1 MKSITQSS
9 SCRFRDSHAWISLLE
24 ACENQAWFSQLLDF
38 SLFWLGKAWQCL
50 HGILHMWNYWCNFG
64 FFHPFIWVQTN
75 NIVLHGVFVGN
86 DASSERNLM
95 SRRTTDE
102 GNGLKSNGWK
112 DRIRRREG
120 DEQLQFSR
128 VLHVR
133 KAECWLWHSA
143 LFKTAFHKVLYPC
156 WHCGHWDH
164 GLHSP
169 EMKLLE
175 VGKDF

>member
-9 SCRFRDSHAWISLLE
+9 SCRFRDSHAWISLLQ

-120 DEQLQFSR
+120 MNNSSSAGYCTWGKQNAGCDVLLSSR
-128 VLHVR
+128 LIFTKFYIPADTVV
-133 KAECWLWHSA
+133 
-143 LFKTAFHKVLYPC
+143 T
-156 WHCGHWDH
+156 GTT
-164 GLHSP
+164 